1 MMKYIVIIIC
11 ACALFSW
18 LYINGCMIVN
28 AKRAVMYIGSKN
40 KAEFISCTGYIKR
53 VIRFKTSKNYQFSF
67 LSELSSGDVAVELL
81 DDKKK
86 QIMYLDNQIKKTEL
100 NINARKRYYLV
111 FHFKQA
117 TGKYIFDYE

>member
-1 MMKYIVIIIC
+1 
-11 ACALFSW
+11 
-18 LYINGCMIVN
+18 MIVN

-53 VIRFKTSKNYQFSF
+53 VIRFKKDKSYQFSF
-67 LSELSSGDVAVELL
+67 LSELSSGDVSVELL

-86 QIMYLDNQIKKTEL
+86 QIMYLDNHIYNAEL
-100 NINARKRYYLV
+100 NINARKRYYLI

-117 TGKYIFDYE
+117 TGKYIFHYE